1 MFEYIN
7 GLISDVGNDYAVID
21 INGVGFRATC
31 STNTLRSL
39 KTGKIFKLFTTL
51 VVKEDSM
58 TLYGFSDTNE
68 MSIFKLL
75 NTVSGI
81 GPKAALSLLSSLKTD
96 ELVLAIVMKNN
107 KELTKAPGI
116 GKKTADRIILE
127 LRDKLNSSDHI
138 SSVAADDEN
147 NNTLQAV
154 QALTS
159 LGYGYNEAT
168 FALSKIEDKNIPID
182 SLIKEALKQL
192 SRI

>member
-31 STNTLRSL
+31 STNTLRNL

-107 KELTKAPGI
+107 KELTKAPGV